1 MQKTPVPPVNYASSD
16 EFVSLYREHHGWLV
30 QMLRRRLNGNAD
42 NAADLAHD
50 TFERVM
56 RSESLAAFAEPR
68 GFLTTVAK
76 RLLIDQS
83 RRRAIEQAYME
94 TLAARSEDVEP
105 GPETHALVVE
115 ALDAICRMMEQL
127 PPRVRRVF
135 VLAQVEGLPYLE
147 VAQALGISV
156 QAVQRDMVKAWQQC
170 YAVLYA

>member
-1 MQKTPVPPVNYASSD
+1 VRPVDFASSD

-30 QMLRRRLNGNAD
+30 QMLRRRLSGNSE

-56 RSESLAAFAEPR
+56 RSESRAAFAEPR

-83 RRRAIEQAYME
+83 RRRAIEQAYLE
-94 TLAARSEDVEP
+94 TLAARAEEVEP

-115 ALDAICRMMEQL
+115 ALDAVCRMMEQL
-127 PPRVRRVF
+127 PPRVRQVF
-135 VLAQVEGLPYLE
+135 VLAQVEGLPYLA
-147 VAQALGISV
+147 VAERLGVSV
-156 QAVQRDMVKAWQQC
+156 AAVQRDIVKAWQHC

>member
-1 MQKTPVPPVNYASSD
+1 MPPAHFASSA

-30 QMLRRRLNGNAD
+30 QMLRRRLAGNAD

-56 RSESLAAFAEPR
+56 RSESRAAFAEPR

-83 RRRAIEQAYME
+83 RRRAIEQAYLE
-94 TLAARSEDVEP
+94 TLAARSEAVEP
-105 GPETHALVVE
+105 SPETHAQVVE
-115 ALDAICRMMEQL
+115 ALDAVCRMMEQL
-127 PPRVRRVF
+127 PARVRRVF
-135 VLAQVEGLPYLE
+135 VLAQVEGLPYLD
-147 VAQALGISV
+147 VARALGISV
-156 QAVQRDMVKAWQQC
+156 AAVQRDMIKAWEHC

>member
-1 MQKTPVPPVNYASSD
+1 VRPVDFASSD

-30 QMLRRRLNGNAD
+30 QMLRRRLSGNSE

-56 RSESLAAFAEPR
+56 RSESRAAFDEPR

-83 RRRAIEQAYME
+83 RRRAIEQAYLE
-94 TLAARSEDVEP
+94 TLASRSEAVEP
-105 GPETHALVVE
+105 SPETHALVVE
-115 ALDAICRMMEQL
+115 ALDAVCRMMEQL

-135 VLAQVEGLPYLE
+135 VLAQVEGQPYLDI
-147 VAQALGISV
+147 ARQLGISV
-156 QAVQRDMVKAWQQC
+156 AAVQRDMVKAWQHC

>member
-1 MQKTPVPPVNYASSD
+1 MPPAHFASSA

-30 QMLRRRLNGNAD
+30 QMLRRRLSGNAD

-56 RSESLAAFAEPR
+56 RSESRAAFTEPR

-83 RRRAIEQAYME
+83 RRRAIEQAYLE
-94 TLAARSEDVEP
+94 TLAARSVAVEP
-105 GPETHALVVE
+105 SPETHALVVE
-115 ALDAICRMMEQL
+115 ALDAVCRMMEQL
-127 PPRVRRVF
+127 PARVRRVF
-135 VLAQVEGLPYLE
+135 VLAQVEGLPYLD
-147 VAQALGISV
+147 VARELGISV
-156 QAVQRDMVKAWQQC
+156 AAVQRDMIKAWEHC

>member
-1 MQKTPVPPVNYASSD
+1 MPPAHFASSA

-30 QMLRRRLNGNAD
+30 QMLRRRLAGNAD

-56 RSESLAAFAEPR
+56 RSESRAAFAEPR

-83 RRRAIEQAYME
+83 RRRAIEQAYLE
-94 TLAARSEDVEP
+94 TLAARSVAVEP
-105 GPETHALVVE
+105 SPETHALVVE
-115 ALDAICRMMEQL
+115 ALDAVCRMMEQL
-127 PPRVRRVF
+127 PARVRRVF
-135 VLAQVEGLPYLE
+135 VLAQVEGLPYLD
-147 VAQALGISV
+147 VARELGISV
-156 QAVQRDMVKAWQQC
+156 AAVQRDMIKAWEHC